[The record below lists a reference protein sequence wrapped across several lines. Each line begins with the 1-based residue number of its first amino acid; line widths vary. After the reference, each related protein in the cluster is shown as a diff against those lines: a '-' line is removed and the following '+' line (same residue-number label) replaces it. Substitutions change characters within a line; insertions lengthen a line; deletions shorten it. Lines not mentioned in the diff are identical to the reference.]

1 MDSILNLFRTDYVGR
16 GQLSERQQQLG
27 LHLRRLADFAEE
39 FNIAV
44 FVTNHVQ
51 SDPGASALFSGAD
64 GRKPTG
70 GHVMAHASTTRLLLR
85 KGRGE
90 ERVAKL
96 MDSPGKLSLG
106 DCTRRNV
113 ANAYVQTVRKARL
126 HTLSRRAGS
135 TIQKRHKGGM
145 LRQFAVDDE

>member
-1 MDSILNLFRTDYVGR
+1 MPIHPST
-16 GQLSERQQQLG
+16 
-27 LHLRRLADFAEE
+27 RRIISLTIPHF
-39 FNIAV
+39 AV
-44 FVTNHVQ
+44 FMTNHVQ

-96 MDSPGKLSLG
+96 MDSPGRSTFAPYGWRITLVDTYTQTAQRLRPHMSSP
-106 DCTRRNV
+106 RV
-113 ANAYVQTVRKARL
+113 ASTTQTKHEQLLPRL
-126 HTLSRRAGS
+126 NHAG
-135 TIQKRHKGGM
+135 
-145 LRQFAVDDE
+145 A